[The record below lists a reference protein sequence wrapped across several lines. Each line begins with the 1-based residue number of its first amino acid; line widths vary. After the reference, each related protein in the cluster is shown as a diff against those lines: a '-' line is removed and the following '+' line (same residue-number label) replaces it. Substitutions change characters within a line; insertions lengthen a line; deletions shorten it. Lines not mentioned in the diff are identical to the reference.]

1 MTEHLEPMRSD
12 ASDMTYEQFIQSVS
26 GLAGQIS
33 ELHLQLAESQ
43 RSIVDQLIR
52 EQSRDIAA
60 IERSLDHLLDAA
72 AHPVGLELFR
82 RLCKYYWTIDPE
94 ATAFYILAYRNM
106 WGDEE
111 AEPSTEGPR

>member
-1 MTEHLEPMRSD
+1 MRSD
-12 ASDMTYEQFIQSVS
+12 ACGMTYEQFIQSVN

-52 EQSRDIAA
+52 AQSRDIAA

-72 AHPVGLELFR
+72 AHPVGLELFW
-82 RLCKYYWTIDPE
+82 RLCKYYWIIDPQ
-94 ATAFYILAYRNM
+94 ATATYIFAYRDM
-106 WGDEE
+106 WGDEKLE
-111 AEPSTEGPR
+111 SSLEEQQ